1 MENAIKPSK
10 RALANL
16 ELESPADLEDKISHL
31 PSYDPETCPD
41 GLIDLSGA
49 TNMLVSDLMRE
60 HMGKFVKDYPI
71 GNGLPALQLG
81 QNSTCADA
89 NQLSLALLYGPVNG
103 PKGKGFPAHLDGFIH
118 VPKQPTEL
126 KRSR

>member
-49 TNMLVSDLMRE
+49 TNMLASDLMGD
-60 HMGKFVKDYPI
+60 HMNKFVQGYPVE
-71 GNGLPALQLG
+71 NGLPALQLG

-89 NQLSLALLYGPVNG
+89 N
-103 PKGKGFPAHLDGFIH
+103 
-118 VPKQPTEL
+118 
-126 KRSR
+126 

>member
-1 MENAIKPSK
+1 METAIKPSK

-31 PSYDPETCPD
+31 PSYNPETCPD

-49 TNMLVSDLMRE
+49 TNMLVGDLMGK
-60 HMGKFVKDYPI
+60 HMGKFVQDYPVED
-71 GNGLPALQLG
+71 GLSALQLG
-81 QNSTCADA
+81 RNSTCADA
-89 NQLSLALLYGPVNG
+89 NRLSLALLYGPVNG
-103 PKGKGFPAHLDGFIH
+103 PKGKKFSAHRGGFIH

>member
-31 PSYDPETCPD
+31 PSYDPETCPN

-49 TNMLVSDLMRE
+49 TNMLVGDLMGE
-60 HMGKFVKDYPI
+60 HMDRFVQDYPVE
-71 GNGLPALQLG
+71 NGLPALQPG
-81 QNSTCADA
+81 QNVQMLTDS
-89 NQLSLALLYGPVNG
+89 Y
-103 PKGKGFPAHLDGFIH
+103 
-118 VPKQPTEL
+118 
-126 KRSR
+126 

>member
-31 PSYDPETCPD
+31 PSYDPEICPD

-49 TNMLVSDLMRE
+49 TNMLVSDLMGA
-60 HMGKFVKDYPI
+60 HIGKFVKYYPVE
-71 GNGLPALQLG
+71 NGLPTLQLG
-81 QNSTCADA
+81 QNSTRADA
-89 NQLSLALLYGPVNG
+89 NRLSTALLYGPVNG
-103 PKGKGFPAHLDGFIH
+103 PKGKGFPVHRDGFIH

-126 KRSR
+126 KRSC